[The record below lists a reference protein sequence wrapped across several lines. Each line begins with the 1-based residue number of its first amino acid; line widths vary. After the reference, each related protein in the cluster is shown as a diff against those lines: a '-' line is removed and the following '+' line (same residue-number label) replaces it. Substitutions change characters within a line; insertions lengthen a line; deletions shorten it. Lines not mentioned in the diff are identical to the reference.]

1 MTPFPDVE
9 AMEFRMRVWILSC
22 HTMLRYIIRII
33 AFLVCL
39 QISAIA
45 AADVPAVIT
54 HSSVT
59 ETTLSRQSLLAV
71 FGMHTQRW
79 PDGQRIKVFVLASNQ
94 PLHRK
99 FATEVLG
106 TYPYQLDRIW
116 QRLVYSGTG
125 RAPYICTSEED
136 MRMKVRNTPGAIGY
150 VGRIMEEDT
159 HVITIK

>member
-1 MTPFPDVE
+1 MFV
-9 AMEFRMRVWILSC
+9 
-22 HTMLRYIIRII
+22 
-33 AFLVCL
+33 VCL
-39 QISAIA
+39 QA
-45 AADVPAVIT
+45 PAVFATDTPVIIT
-54 HSSVT
+54 HATVK
-59 ETTLSRQSLLAV
+59 ETSLSRQSLLAV

-79 PDGQRIKVFVLASNQ
+79 RDGQRIKVFVLASDQ

-159 HVITIK
+159 HVITVK

>member
-1 MTPFPDVE
+1 MF
-9 AMEFRMRVWILSC
+9 
-22 HTMLRYIIRII
+22 I
-33 AFLVCL
+33 ACL
-39 QISAIA
+39 QA
-45 AADVPAVIT
+45 PAVFATDTPVIIT
-54 HSSVT
+54 HATVK
-59 ETTLSRQSLLAV
+59 ETSLSRQSLLAV

-79 PDGQRIKVFVLASNQ
+79 RDGQRIKVFVLASDQ

-125 RAPYICTSEED
+125 RAPHICTSEDD

-150 VGRIMEEDT
+150 VGSVMEEDT
-159 HVITIK
+159 HVITVE